1 MLKNK
6 KSISA
11 ISAIII
17 ILLIDQIVKIL
28 IKTNMQLGESIP
40 VFGNWFQISFTENSG
55 FAFGME
61 FGGGQWGKL
70 FLSIIRIFAICIIV
84 WLLIKVIRQN
94 YSTAFVISIAAL
106 LAGASGNII
115 DSIFYGQ
122 IFSDSYGQVAT
133 MFPEGGGYA
142 PLLQGRVVDMLY
154 FPIITGH
161 FPAWFPFWGG
171 EEFIFFR
178 PIFNI
183 ADSAI
188 TISILYIIIF
198 QRKNITKLLK

>member
-1 MLKNK
+1 MFKNK
-6 KSISA
+6 KSTLAVIT
-11 ISAIII
+11 IIA

-28 IKTNMQLGESIP
+28 VKTNMHLGESIN
-40 VFGNWFQISFTENSG
+40 VFGSWFQICFTENSG
-55 FAFGME
+55 FAFGMQ
-61 FGGGQWGKL
+61 FGGEWGKL
-70 FLSIIRIFAICIIV
+70 FLSIFRIFAIGALV
-84 WLLIKVIRQN
+84 WILRKVIQQQ
-94 YSTAFVISIAAL
+94 YPTAFVIGIAAL
-106 LAGASGNII
+106 CAGAAGNII

-133 MFPEGGGYA
+133 MFPDGGGYA
-142 PLLQGRVVDMLY
+142 SLLHGRVVDMLY

-188 TISILYIIIF
+188 TVSIFYLIIF
-198 QRKNITKLLK
+198 QYKNIKKLLK

>member
-1 MLKNK
+1 MFKNK
-6 KSISA
+6 KSTLAVIT
-11 ISAIII
+11 IIA

-28 IKTNMQLGESIP
+28 VKTNMHLGESIN
-40 VFGNWFQISFTENSG
+40 VFGSWFQICFTENSG
-55 FAFGME
+55 FAFGMQ
-61 FGGGQWGKL
+61 FGGEWGKL
-70 FLSIIRIFAICIIV
+70 FLSIFRIFAIGGLV
-84 WLLIKVIRQN
+84 WILRKVIQQQ
-94 YSTAFVISIAAL
+94 YPTAFVIGIAAL
-106 LAGASGNII
+106 CAGAAGNII

-142 PLLQGRVVDMLY
+142 SLLHGRVVDMLY

-188 TISILYIIIF
+188 TVSIFYLIIF
-198 QRKNITKLLK
+198 QYKNIKKLLK

>member
-1 MLKNK
+1 MLTNK
-6 KSISA
+6 KSILA
-11 ISAIII
+11 ISTIII

-28 IKTNMQLGESIP
+28 VKTNMQLGDSIL
-40 VFGNWFQISFTENSG
+40 VFGNWFQICFTENSG

-70 FLSIIRIFAICIIV
+70 FLSIVRIFAICIIA
-84 WLLIKVIRQN
+84 WLLIKIIRQK
-94 YSTAFVISIAAL
+94 YSSAFIIGIAAL
-106 LAGASGNII
+106 LAGAAGNII
-115 DSIFYGQ
+115 DSVFYGQ
-122 IFSDSYGQVAT
+122 IFSDSYGHVAA

-154 FPIITGH
+154 FPILAGH
-161 FPAWFPFWGG
+161 FPSWFPFWGG

-188 TISILYIIIF
+188 TVSILYIIIF
-198 QRKNITKLLK
+198 QRKNVAKLLK

>member
-1 MLKNK
+1 MLTNK
-6 KSISA
+6 KSILAVST
-11 ISAIII
+11 III
-17 ILLIDQIVKIL
+17 ILLIDQVVKIL
-28 IKTNMQLGESIP
+28 VKTNMQLGDSIH
-40 VFGNWFQISFTENSG
+40 VFGNWFQICFTENSG

-70 FLSIIRIFAICIIV
+70 FLSIVRIFAICIIAWMLV
-84 WLLIKVIRQN
+84 KIIRQK
-94 YSTAFVISIAAL
+94 YPAAFIIGIAAL
-106 LAGASGNII
+106 LAGAAGNII

-122 IFSDSYGQVAT
+122 IFSDSYGHVAAI
-133 MFPEGGGYA
+133 FPEGGGYA

-154 FPIITGH
+154 FPILTGH
-161 FPAWFPFWGG
+161 FPSWFPFWGG

-188 TISILYIIIF
+188 TVSILYIIIF
-198 QRKNITKLLK
+198 HRKNVAKLLK